1 MKLFEFAVIFQP
13 IATREQEERGEEPEA
28 LLIVDVTRV
37 LADSDKNAMMLA
49 ARAIPE
55 QYAKRLAQCEIA
67 LRPF

>member
-1 MKLFEFAVIFQP
+1 MKLFEFAVLFTP
-13 IATREQEERGEEPEA
+13 IATREQEDRGEEPETI
-28 LLIVDVTRV
+28 LIVDVTRV
-37 LADSDKNAMMLA
+37 VTDSEKNALMLA